1 MTLSMPKKTGQKKR
15 EDRDLP
21 GNVRRGLLAHSQG
34 HNWIESAK
42 IAGLTPHALRQWRKH
57 PQADSFIAE
66 AINTTLEEAHGTL
79 SKATPLLA
87 EKLIS
92 IALVP
97 KVRGYTAVQAIS
109 ESFKIIQS
117 GVIDRENKIEMK
129 KLREA
134 MERLSGDRIQDDF
147 IDV

>member
-1 MTLSMPKKTGQKKR
+1 MLGFFKSM
-15 EDRDLP
+15 
-21 GNVRRGLLAHSQG
+21 GNGYYQSL
-34 HNWIESAK
+34 
-42 IAGLTPHALRQWRKH
+42 
-57 PQADSFIAE
+57 
-66 AINTTLEEAHGTL
+66 
-79 SKATPLLA
+79 
-87 EKLIS
+87 KLIS
-92 IALVP
+92 IALDP

-117 GVIDRENKIEMK
+117 GVVDRENKIEMK

>member
-1 MTLSMPKKTGQKKR
+1 MPKKTGQKKR
-15 EDRDLP
+15 EERDLP
-21 GNVRRGLLAHSQG
+21 GNVRRGLLAHAQG
-34 HNWIESAK
+34 HNWTESAK
-42 IAGLTPHALRQWRKH
+42 ISGITPHARRQWRKH
-57 PQADSFIAE
+57 PQAHSYKAE
-66 AINTTLEEAHGTL
+66 AINTTLDEAHGTL

-92 IALVP
+92 IALDP

>member
-1 MTLSMPKKTGQKKR
+1 MKTIKT
-15 EDRDLP
+15 
-21 GNVRRGLLAHSQG
+21 S
-34 HNWIESAK
+34 
-42 IAGLTPHALRQWRKH
+42 
-57 PQADSFIAE
+57 
-66 AINTTLEEAHGTL
+66 LEEAHGTL

-92 IALVP
+92 IALDP

-117 GVIDRENKIEMK
+117 GVVDRENKIEMK

>member
-1 MTLSMPKKTGQKKR
+1 MAQ
-15 EDRDLP
+15 
-21 GNVRRGLLAHSQG
+21 GNWLINSNRSEVRRFIK
-34 HNWIESAK
+34 NTNNKDRFFEYMFVDTAK

-57 PQADSFIAE
+57 PQADSFISE
-66 AINTTLEEAHGTL
+66 AINTSLEEAHGTL

-92 IALVP
+92 IALDP

-117 GVIDRENKIEMK
+117 GVVDRENKIEMK

>member
-1 MTLSMPKKTGQKKR
+1 MAKKTGQKKR

-34 HNWIESAK
+34 HNWSESAK

-57 PQADSFIAE
+57 PQADSFISE
-66 AINTTLEEAHGTL
+66 AIKTSLEEAHGTL

-92 IALVP
+92 IALDP
-97 KVRGYTAVQAIS
+97 KVRGYKAVQAIS

-134 MERLSGDRIQDDF
+134 MERLSGERIQDDF

>member
-1 MTLSMPKKTGQKKR
+1 MAQGYWLINSNR
-15 EDRDLP
+15 SE
-21 GNVRRGLLAHSQG
+21 VRRFIK
-34 HNWIESAK
+34 NTNNKDRFFDYMFVDTAK

-57 PQADSFIAE
+57 PQADSFISE
-66 AINTTLEEAHGTL
+66 AINTSLEEAHGTL

-92 IALVP
+92 IALDP

-117 GVIDRENKIEMK
+117 GVVDRENKIEMK

>member
-1 MTLSMPKKTGQKKR
+1 MAQ
-15 EDRDLP
+15 
-21 GNVRRGLLAHSQG
+21 GNWLINSNRSEVRRFIK
-34 HNWIESAK
+34 NTNNKDRFFDYMFVDTAK

-57 PQADSFIAE
+57 PQADSFISE
-66 AINTTLEEAHGTL
+66 AINTSLEEAHGTL

-92 IALVP
+92 IALDP
-97 KVRGYTAVQAIS
+97 KVRGYTAVRAIS

-117 GVIDRENKIEMK
+117 GVVDRENKIEMK